1 MKKMIAAV
9 DALHFSPSQLDVF
22 RYFAREQDA
31 RLTIMCLDNFSAEM
45 EPMISMAPECY
56 AINYAQIT
64 AEGRAA
70 LEWERTA
77 NIRKLKDACAE
88 GGICLRIVETNGY
101 PVQEIVKESRFA
113 DLLLLSADTSFG
125 ILTDGVPTRFVK
137 ETLATAEC
145 PVMVLPAEL
154 SSIREIVFSYNG
166 TFSSTYAIRTFTA
179 LFPESCNI
187 PVKLLYVEEKNNHRI
202 PNEDKIISYLSLHYD
217 QVSTEVLTGDPAS
230 AFLAYLIRRNDCL
243 VTYGAYG
250 RSAMSRFFHRSD
262 AENVLRTVNIPIFI
276 THP

>member
-9 DALHFSPSQLDVF
+9 DALHFSPSQLATF
-22 RYFAREQDA
+22 RFFAREQDA
-31 RLTIMCLDNFSAEM
+31 RLTIICLDNFSAEM
-45 EPMISMAPECY
+45 VPMTSMYPECY

-70 LEWERTA
+70 LEWQRTT
-77 NIRKLKDACAE
+77 NIRKLEDACAE
-88 GGICLRIVETNGY
+88 GAIGLRIVETNGY

-125 ILTDGVPTRFVK
+125 SLPDTVPTRFVT
-137 ETLATAEC
+137 ETLAGAEC
-145 PVMVLPAEL
+145 PVMVMPGEL
-154 SSIREIVFSYNG
+154 SVIREIVFSYNG
-166 TFSSTYAIRTFTA
+166 TFSSTYAIRTFTT
-179 LFPESCNI
+179 LFPECSNI
-187 PVKLLYVEEKNNHRI
+187 PVKLLYVEEKGHHHI
-202 PNEDKIISYLSLHYD
+202 PHEEKIINYLSLHYD
-217 QVSTEVLTGDPAS
+217 QVTTEVLTGDPAT
-230 AFLAYLIRRNDCL
+230 AFLAYLIRRNDCI

-250 RSAMSRFFHRSD
+250 RSGVSRFFHRSD